1 MSEMSS
7 PSSQCACFDVVCPQ
21 RLALTPLL
29 VKQEGIITTIWPFEV
44 ALC

>member
-29 VKQEGIITTIWPFEV
+29 VKQEGSSPPSGPFEV
-44 ALC
+44 AWC